1 MKKKSLS
8 LREQD
13 TLLGSIFM
21 SPWLIGV
28 LVFTM
33 FPLLYSIWLSF
44 CQVEFSA
51 EGILTTFVGVRWY
64 EEALTADAKFVKDI
78 ASTFQSIIFSTP
90 MILVFSIILALLLN
104 RPLKGRAFFRALY
117 FFPVIII
124 SGPVISKLMSNDA
137 FTIIHPEQFM
147 VYQVLQNLPDLISV
161 PLCYIFDNIVMI
173 LWYSGV
179 QTLIILAGLQKI
191 GEPIYEAAS
200 IDGASAWQKF
210 WKITL
215 PHLRP
220 MILVSAAYTIVDLA
234 GKSTTAMHTLIEKNM
249 MNIDKPYSY
258 SAALSWL
265 YTIGVL
271 LVLGIAFMIL
281 KERRGPKH
289 GQSKA

>member
-1 MKKKSLS
+1 MKKKNLS
-8 LREQD
+8 LRSQD
-13 TLLGSIFM
+13 ALLGGAFM
-21 SPWLIGV
+21 LPWLIGL

-33 FPLLYSIWLSF
+33 FPLVYSIWLSM
-44 CQVEFSA
+44 CEVEFSA
-51 EGILTTFVGVRWY
+51 NGILTNFVGIRWY
-64 EEALTADAKFVKDI
+64 EEALTADANFVKDI
-78 ASTFQSIIFSTP
+78 ASTLQSIIFSTP

-124 SGPVISKLMSNDA
+124 SGPVMSKLMSNQA
-137 FTIIHPEQFM
+137 FAIISPDQFT
-147 VYQVLQNLPDLISV
+147 VYQVLQNLPNLISV
-161 PLCYIFDNIVMI
+161 PLCYIFDNIVVI

-191 GEPIYEAAS
+191 GDPIYEAAS

-220 MILVSAAYTIVDLA
+220 MILVSAAYTVVDLA
-234 GKSTTAMHTLIEKNM
+234 GKTTTAMHKLIQNNM
-249 MNIDKPYSY
+249 MNIEKPYSY

-265 YTIGVL
+265 YTIVVL
-271 LVLGIAFMIL
+271 LILGAVFLIL
-281 KERRGPKH
+281 KERREPKH
-289 GQSKA
+289 G

>member
-1 MKKKSLS
+1 MKKNKLS
-8 LREQD
+8 LRTKD
-13 TLLGSIFM
+13 ALLGGAFM
-21 SPWLIGV
+21 SPWLIGL
-28 LVFTM
+28 LVFIL
-33 FPLLYSIWLSF
+33 FPLVYSIWLSL

-51 EGILTTFVGVRWY
+51 DGIVTSFVGIQWY
-64 EEALTADAKFVKDI
+64 KEALTADANFIKDM
-78 ASTFQSIIFSTP
+78 ASTLKSIVFSTP

-124 SGPVISKLMSNDA
+124 SGPVMSKLMSNAA
-137 FTIIHPEQFM
+137 FTIISPEQFA

-161 PLCYIFDNIVMI
+161 PLCYIFDNIVII

-191 GEPIYEAAS
+191 GDPIYEAAS

-220 MILVSAAYTIVDLA
+220 MILVSAAYTVVDLA
-234 GKSTTAMHTLIEKNM
+234 GKTTTEMHTLIEKNM
-249 MNIDKPYSY
+249 MNINKPYSY

-265 YTIGVL
+265 YTVVVL
-271 LVLGIAFMIL
+271 LILGITFLIL
-281 KERRGPKH
+281 KERRTPKR
-289 GQSKA
+289 G

>member
-1 MKKKSLS
+1 MKKKTIS
-8 LREQD
+8 LRARD
-13 TLLGSIFM
+13 ALLSGAFM

-28 LVFTM
+28 VIFTM

-51 EGILTTFVGVRWY
+51 EGILTAFVGGRWY
-64 EEALTADAKFVKDI
+64 KEALTADANFIKDMT
-78 ASTFQSIIFSTP
+78 STFQSIIFSTP
-90 MILVFSIILALLLN
+90 MILVFSIVLALLLN

-124 SGPVISKLMSNDA
+124 SGPVMSKLMSNEA
-137 FTIIHPEQFM
+137 FAIIHPDQFA
-147 VYQVLQNLPDLISV
+147 VYQVLQNLPELISV
-161 PLCYIFDNIVMI
+161 PLCYIFDNIVVI

-191 GEPIYEAAS
+191 GDPIYEAAS

-234 GKSTTAMHTLIEKNM
+234 GKTTTAMHTLINKNM
-249 MNIDKPYSY
+249 MNTEKPYSY

-265 YTIGVL
+265 YTLGVL
-271 LVLGIAFMIL
+271 LVLGVAFLIL
-281 KERRGPKH
+281 KERREPKH
-289 GQSKA
+289 GQS

>member
-1 MKKKSLS
+1 MKKKNLS
-8 LREQD
+8 LRTKD
-13 TLLGSIFM
+13 ALMGGSFM
-21 SPWLIGV
+21 SPWLVGV
-28 LVFTM
+28 LVFTL
-33 FPLLYSIWLSF
+33 FPLGYSIWLSF

-51 EGILTTFVGVRWY
+51 EGILTSFVGIRWY
-64 EEALTADAKFVKDI
+64 KEALTADANFVKNMT
-78 ASTFQSIIFSTP
+78 STFQSIIFSTP

-137 FTIIHPEQFM
+137 FNIIHPEQFA
-147 VYQVLQNLPDLISV
+147 VYQVLQNLPGLISV
-161 PLCYIFDNIVMI
+161 PLCYIFDNIVVI

-191 GEPIYEAAS
+191 GDPIYEAAS

-234 GKSTTAMHTLIEKNM
+234 GKSTTAMHGLIEKNM

-258 SAALSWL
+258 SSALSWL
-265 YTIGVL
+265 YTLAVL
-271 LVLGIAFMIL
+271 LVLGIAFLIL
-281 KERRGPKH
+281 KERRDPANAKN
-289 GQSKA
+289 

>member
-1 MKKKSLS
+1 MKKKTLS
-8 LREQD
+8 LRTKD
-13 TLLGSIFM
+13 ALLGSVFM
-21 SPWLIGV
+21 TPWLIGL
-28 LVFTM
+28 LVFVM
-33 FPLLYSIWLSF
+33 FPLFYSIWLSL

-51 EGILTTFVGVRWY
+51 NGIVTSFVGVRWY
-64 EEALTADAKFVKDI
+64 KEALSADANFIKNMVSTLKFIV
-78 ASTFQSIIFSTP
+78 FSTP
-90 MILVFSIILALLLN
+90 MILVFSIVLALLLN

-124 SGPVISKLMSNDA
+124 SGPVVSKLMDNAA
-137 FTIIHPEQFM
+137 FSIINAEQFA

-161 PLCYIFDNIVMI
+161 PLCYIFDNIVII

-191 GEPIYEAAS
+191 GDPIYEAAS

-220 MILVSAAYTIVDLA
+220 MILVAAAYTVVDLA
-234 GKSTTAMHTLIEKNM
+234 GKTTTEMHTLIQKNM

-265 YTIGVL
+265 YTIVVL
-271 LVLGIAFMIL
+271 LILGVAFLIL
-281 KERRGPKH
+281 KERRERSRG
-289 GQSKA
+289 